1 MADAR
6 RERSVPKGI
15 SMAGATEMALD
26 RAEAG
31 LSPASRWLTRVIA
44 AAYLLLG
51 LVMFVFPTW
60 SAHHFPWKVSSF
72 VAITLGSY
80 LLGNAWIAAVASHT
94 WTFASVYSLLLYLW
108 LFGVLE
114 TVVVLV
120 HQDKLITGAVLTVP
134 YLIMLGLTVIA
145 AAAGLADWIRRRPPL
160 RSGGIAMS
168 GLVRGL
174 QAGFVIVVAFI
185 AAVVLYG
192 PASAHD
198 ARYFPQ
204 PLTSFT
210 LGALGVF
217 YLSLSLSVLAMIT
230 QPGMATLATY
240 LRGTVVLLVVIVIA
254 TLLYIGIFHFGA
266 HPRRLVYLGAY
277 LVVLVATIWFM
288 AWHRWRTSRLTG
300 PAA

>member
-1 MADAR
+1 MVR
-6 RERSVPKGI
+6 T
-15 SMAGATEMALD
+15 TELAVG
-26 RAEAG
+26 RAQVS

-51 LVMFVFPTW
+51 LVMFAFPDW
-60 SAHHFPWKVSSF
+60 SARHFPWKVSSF

-80 LLGNAWIAAVASHT
+80 LLGNAWIAAVAQRT
-94 WTFASVYSLLLYLW
+94 WTFASVYPSLLYLW

-114 TVVVLV
+114 TVVVLI
-120 HQDKLITGAVLTVP
+120 HRDKLITGAVLTVP
-134 YLIMLGLTVIA
+134 YLIVLGLTVIA
-145 AAAGLADWIRRRPPL
+145 AAAGLTDWIRRRPSL
-160 RSGGIAMS
+160 RSGGIAMP
-168 GLVRGL
+168 GLVRRL
-174 QAGFVIVVAFI
+174 LVAFVIVVAFI

-217 YLSLSLSVLAMIT
+217 YLSLSLSVLTIVT
-230 QPGMATLATY
+230 QQRMDTLATY
-240 LRGTVVLLVVIVIA
+240 LRGAIVLLVVIIIA
-254 TLLYIGIFHFGA
+254 TLLYLGIFHFGA
-266 HPRRLVYLGAY
+266 HPRRIVYLGTY
-277 LVVLVATIWFM
+277 LVVLAGTVAIM
-288 AWHRWRTSRLTG
+288 AWHRHSASQPIS

>member
-1 MADAR
+1 MAR
-6 RERSVPKGI
+6 
-15 SMAGATEMALD
+15 ATELAVD
-26 RAEAG
+26 RVQAS

-51 LVMFVFPTW
+51 AVMFAFPDW
-60 SAHHFPWKVSSF
+60 SARHFPWKVSSF

-80 LLGNAWIAAVASHT
+80 LLGNAWIAAVAQHT

-114 TVVVLV
+114 TVVVLI
-120 HQDKLITGAVLTVP
+120 HRDKLVAGAVLTVP

-145 AAAGLADWIRRRPPL
+145 AAAGLADWVRRRPPL
-160 RSGGIAMS
+160 RSTGIAMP

-174 QAGFVIVVAFI
+174 MWAFVIVVGFI

-204 PLTSFT
+204 PLTAFT

-217 YLSLSLSVLAMIT
+217 YLSLSLSVLAMVT
-230 QPGMATLATY
+230 QLGMATLATY
-240 LRGTVVLLVVIVIA
+240 LRGTVVLLMVIVIA
-254 TLLYIGIFHFGA
+254 TLLYIGIFHFGG
-266 HPRRLVYLGAY
+266 HPRRIVYLGTY
-277 LVVLVATIWFM
+277 LVVLAGTIAIMVWRRHSASQLADPAT
-288 AWHRWRTSRLTG
+288 
-300 PAA
+300 